1 MKWSMWVLVG
11 RRVRFLEHE
20 ISPKD
25 FGNYKTGNELVTLT
39 VSLTKKGKSQDKNF
53 TKSNTL
59 AYIVHYKQLDWVPQ
73 LFSICCSTAA
83 AIIPIASTFAATQY
97 SSQMSAHLPA
107 GGPMPNREDCEQ
119 Y

>member
-1 MKWSMWVLVG
+1 M
-11 RRVRFLEHE
+11 
-20 ISPKD
+20 D
-25 FGNYKTGNELVTLT
+25 FGNCKTGNELVTLT
-39 VSLTKKGKSQDKNF
+39 EKVEASEEE
-53 TKSNTL
+53 SNTL
-59 AYIVHYKQLDWVPQ
+59 AYIAHYKQLDWVPQ